1 MTCNITSTPVI
12 PEPLPLYRRDPD
24 SISIRSS
31 APSYVSEAPTYTS
44 RRTSIPLVPS
54 VTYGA
59 SSLVECSSITERGPG
74 LPPVR
79 YAPGF
84 QSRAHG
90 SMKDIENH
98 NYNISHWSSIHTSQ
112 QHRQYQNVARRRA
125 SKADANSI
133 LLSMTSSGGSGSGP
147 SAPTAGP
154 SQAFSSSATTPP
166 REGTPPRE
174 KSNDIQAVEID
185 ITPVSPMEDPYLVG
199 ENAARKAR
207 ASRIYREMCLKGD
220 MAIRHEGKTWD
231 FMLAQMADW
240 EERERSWGIFRNRVE
255 NGKRFGK
262 LARRVGL

>member
-54 VTYGA
+54 ATYGA

-74 LPPVR
+74 LPP
-79 YAPGF
+79 
-84 QSRAHG
+84 
-90 SMKDIENH
+90 MKDIENH

-133 LLSMTSSGGSGSGP
+133 LLSMTSSGVL
-147 SAPTAGP
+147 AGP
-154 SQAFSSSATTPP
+154 SQASSSSTTAPP
-166 REGTPPRE
+166 REGSPPRE
-174 KSNDIQAVEID
+174 QAEIQAVEID

-240 EERERSWGIFRNRVE
+240 EERERSWGSLGI
-255 NGKRFGK
+255 
-262 LARRVGL
+262 GLSMGRGLGNWLGGWGCEGCCWKGFDAAIWG